1 MKTLNIDISELEFQ
15 KFGLK
20 KESFSFSELIDVI
33 SREITKQ
40 NLEQCLQLAEKHN
53 LDSLS
58 MEEITNE
65 VNAVR
70 SNAKGNS

>member
-58 MEEITNE
+58 MEEITYE

-70 SNAKGNS
+70 SNTKGNS